1 MDLIE
6 ISIAI
11 IIALLMGGMLIDT
24 FIFYDIRY
32 KRKAEKELE
41 KKKEEMAKRPKPTYV
56 LDSLFPDKE
65 TADKVLEILK
75 KEK

>member
-11 IIALLMGGMLIDT
+11 IIALFMGGMLIDT

-32 KRKAEKELE
+32 KR
-41 KKKEEMAKRPKPTYV
+41 V
-56 LDSLFPDKE
+56 G
-65 TADKVLEILK
+65 
-75 KEK
+75 KEKGRNG

>member
-11 IIALLMGGMLIDT
+11 IIALFMGGMLIDT

-56 LDSLFPDKE
+56 LHSLFQKKE
-65 TADKVLEILK
+65 TANKLLKIHK

>member
-11 IIALLMGGMLIDT
+11 IIALFMGGMLIGT

-41 KKKEEMAKRPKPTYV
+41 KKKEGMAKRPKPTYV
-56 LDSLFPDKE
+56 LVPLFPDKE